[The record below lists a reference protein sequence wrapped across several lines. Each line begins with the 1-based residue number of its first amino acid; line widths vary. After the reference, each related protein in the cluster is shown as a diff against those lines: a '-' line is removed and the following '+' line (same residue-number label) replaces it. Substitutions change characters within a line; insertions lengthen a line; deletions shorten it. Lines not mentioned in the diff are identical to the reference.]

1 MTLTEICN
9 DIEVW
14 KDWKTNYNKFVPQF
28 IDEAKKGKNWD
39 EWDNAVFDEFFMRSS
54 GQCVSSLQ
62 QGYFTNKE
70 KEAIKL
76 NWSEIAPLLKQ
87 IADSQDAVQFD
98 TYLQLKGV
106 IRKYTSQDRRAAT
119 NRLIASLQPH
129 LLCTVVNEYKL
140 NQLIN
145 AINGKVEDFNFSWG
159 NNWFENSNALLEKF
173 KDAKNEKNG
182 FEMFSYPWQVYEK
195 LIVNNNQPTTND
207 MSETFVE
214 EAEPILRFKRQI
226 ILQGPPGTGKTRAA
240 KKIALEMLGLHDEK
254 ELENNEQ
261 FKIVQFHPSYTYED
275 FVRGIEAQA
284 NPTNKMVEY
293 KTANKALSLFA
304 ERAHKNYRDSQ
315 KKAEELSLEG
325 RIAQGFSAFVEEI
338 ESLLE
343 DGPVQLTQS
352 VSIVNVEDDAF
363 RYKGQSFG
371 NELGERIPFSAI
383 IQAYKDGNK
392 HRQDIKKNTNLPPV
406 AKYRSGYYIRVV
418 NRFRDFLAQQ
428 EAGFSDKEIEK
439 VTLKNFVL
447 IIDEINRANLSSV
460 LGELIYALEYRG
472 EALDGM
478 YEIDGGRQLILPPNL
493 YIIGTMNTAD
503 RSVGHIDYAIRRR
516 FAFVDV
522 PPQRL
527 MENDEIWFNTAGF
540 DKVALLFNDTNVS
553 PEFESKDVQIGH
565 SYFIVPKKDAAD
577 AVVRDALFQMKMNYE
592 VVPILLEYI
601 RDGILVGKV
610 NGEDIKTYV
619 EGLGL

>member
-140 NQLIN
+140 NQLIH
-145 AINGKVEDFNFSWG
+145 AINGKVEDFNFLWG

-173 KDAKNEKNG
+173 KDAKKEKNG

-240 KKIALEMLGLHDEK
+240 KKIALQMIGLQDEK
-254 ELENNEQ
+254 ELENQEQ

-275 FVRGIEAQA
+275 FVRGIEAKA
-284 NPTNKMVEY
+284 NGALMEY
-293 KTANKALSLFA
+293 KSVNKSLGAFA
-304 ERAHKNYRDSQ
+304 ELALQNYLESKKDVVVLSKE
-315 KKAEELSLEG
+315 KKA
-325 RIAQGFSAFVEEI
+325 RQAFDAFIDEI
-338 ESLLE
+338 EEQLANSTI
-343 DGPVQLTQS
+343 QLTKA
-352 VSIVNVEDDAF
+352 VSIIGVDVDAF
-363 RYKGQSFG
+363 RYKGGEGWS
-371 NELGERIPFSAI
+371 ELGNRMPFKDI
-383 IQAYKDGNK
+383 IQAFLDGNAQ
-392 HRQDIKKNTNLPPV
+392 RQDLKRNINLAGLAKQHASYFVRVLNMFQEFVKKN
-406 AKYRSGYYIRVV
+406 KIS
-418 NRFRDFLAQQ
+418 FD
-428 EAGFSDKEIEK
+428 SEK
-439 VTLKNFVL
+439 VEQIELKPFIL

-478 YEIDGGRQLILPPNL
+478 YEIDGDRQLILPPNL

-522 PPQRL
+522 LPQKL
-527 MENDEIWFNTAGF
+527 SGNDEIWFNEAGF
-540 DKVALLFNDTNVS
+540 DKVAALFNDTNVS

-565 SYFIVPKKDAAD
+565 SYFIVTKEEAPDNAR
-577 AVVRDALFQMKMNYE
+577 RDELFQMKMNYE

-601 RDGILVGKV
+601 RDGILVGMV

-619 EGLGL
+619 EGLRL